1 MAQVKTAEFKKI
13 SKQAIKNEKLQHSL
27 DHVMEH
33 FVSARSSI
41 IDQDIGAE
49 NWELLRTRAA
59 SIKQST
65 IENLDY
71 YLDLVDKNVR
81 RNGGYVHFANDANEA
96 NQIVLDIAKRNEVK
110 TVIKDSE
117 GLNFTAVAVGLL
129 KCPQHL
135 K

>member
-1 MAQVKTAEFKKI
+1 MNSVAQVKTAEFKKI

-71 YLDLVDKNVR
+71 YLDLVDKNV
-81 RNGGYVHFANDANEA
+81 
-96 NQIVLDIAKRNEVK
+96 
-110 TVIKDSE
+110 
-117 GLNFTAVAVGLL
+117 
-129 KCPQHL
+129 
-135 K
+135 